1 METAEIRYL
10 PDQQKRDLCLEL
22 LDEFGAGKVR
32 ERGPEL
38 HHNCTL
44 PFNGHTD
51 NNSYA
56 ASVNYKDLVFNCY
69 VCGHGGPLSWWIAVN
84 RGEDTDAVE
93 PWLRKKLGI
102 GSSLPLSDLLRVID
116 EICRPTARTK
126 VLPKY
131 PAKILDRWTDWPI
144 YHPYLTDPPS
154 QGGRGIPEENLERFH
169 IGYADEDLDF
179 GYHQRIIVPAFWKNE
194 LVGWQAR
201 ALSPDDPEYR
211 IKYKNSVGFPRDF
224 VLFADPESTRNG
236 PPRHKRAVL
245 VESPLSVLRQCG
257 NVPVVATF
265 GSNVTPDQLRCLE
278 GIDDLVIFNENDKA
292 GWKMIRH
299 VSRALSRKVRVS
311 VVQNPYNKKYDPA
324 DFDDDTFMNLVDGA
338 VPAAVWQ
345 PNMQGIEYQFKESG
359 NVHKEV
365 RNLR

>member
-126 VLPKY
+126 TWTSATISASLCPHFGRTNWWGGKPELYLRMIPSTVLNTRTASVFQGTLFSSLIPRVREM
-131 PAKILDRWTDWPI
+131 DRPDTRE
-144 YHPYLTDPPS
+144 PS
-154 QGGRGIPEENLERFH
+154 SWNPHYQY
-169 IGYADEDLDF
+169 YANAVMYQSWLRSAPML
-179 GYHQRIIVPAFWKNE
+179 HLI
-194 LVGWQAR
+194 
-201 ALSPDDPEYR
+201 
-211 IKYKNSVGFPRDF
+211 NSV
-224 VLFADPESTRNG
+224 A
-236 PPRHKRAVL
+236 
-245 VESPLSVLRQCG
+245 
-257 NVPVVATF
+257 
-265 GSNVTPDQLRCLE
+265 
-278 GIDDLVIFNENDKA
+278 
-292 GWKMIRH
+292 
-299 VSRALSRKVRVS
+299 
-311 VVQNPYNKKYDPA
+311 
-324 DFDDDTFMNLVDGA
+324 
-338 VPAAVWQ
+338 
-345 PNMQGIEYQFKESG
+345 
-359 NVHKEV
+359 
-365 RNLR
+365 